1 MAVGRNGVEE
11 GEVDDDDDDD
21 DDRPWLGL
29 LEKQSSFLPSS
40 PDSVWPATEHTLLP

>member
-29 LEKQSSFLPSS
+29 LEKQSSFLPSF
-40 PDSVWPATEHTLLP
+40 LPGQRLAGY